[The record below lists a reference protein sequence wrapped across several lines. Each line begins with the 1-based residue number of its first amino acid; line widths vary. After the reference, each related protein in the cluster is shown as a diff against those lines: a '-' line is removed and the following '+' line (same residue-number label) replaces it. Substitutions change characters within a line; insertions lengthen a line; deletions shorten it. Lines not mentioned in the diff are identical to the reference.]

1 MAKIQDII
9 PKIEKPKKFAI
20 LKMPDGKESKLG
32 IIEPTEGPK
41 MIDI

>member
-1 MAKIQDII
+1 VPQ
-9 PKIEKPKKFAI
+9 PKEFAT

-32 IIEPTEGPK
+32 ILEPTDGPK